1 MPKQRSTRPRTKGEP
16 FTVRFG
22 ASTQLLIEEEARRSR
37 RSRSAIVEEL
47 ADEALRTR
55 RFPGIGFRDEPP
67 HRRAWVL
74 GTGLDVW
81 ELCDLI
87 DRYPDVDTI
96 VGDFPLVETRH
107 VDLALAYQRTYPEEI
122 AEQIADND
130 RSPERRLESAPFIR
144 HSPAGQQE

>member
-1 MPKQRSTRPRTKGEP
+1 MPRRRSTRPRKKGQP

-47 ADEALRTR
+47 ADEALRAR

-67 HRRAWVL
+67 DRRAWVI
-74 GTGLDVW
+74 GSGLDVW
-81 ELCDLI
+81 ELCDLV
-87 DRYPDVDTI
+87 DRYPDIETL

-107 VDLALAYQRTYPEEI
+107 IDLAHAYRRSYPDEI
-122 AEQIADND
+122 AELIADNN
-130 RSPERRLESAPFIR
+130 RPPEERLQLAPFIR
-144 HSPAGQQE
+144 YSPVRR

>member
-1 MPKQRSTRPRTKGEP
+1 M
-16 FTVRFG
+16 
-22 ASTQLLIEEEARRSR
+22 IEDEARRSR

-55 RFPGIGFRDEPP
+55 RFPGIAFRDEPP
-67 HRRAWVL
+67 HRRAWVV

-87 DRYPDVDTI
+87 DRYPDVETLAA
-96 VGDFPLVETRH
+96 DFPLVEARH
-107 VDLALAYQRTYPEEI
+107 VDLALAYRRTYPEEI

-130 RSPERRLESAPFIR
+130 RAPERRLESAPFIR
-144 HSPAGQQE
+144 YSPVRQQE

>member
-1 MPKQRSTRPRTKGEP
+1 MPRRRSTRPRTKGEP

-67 HRRAWVL
+67 HRRAWVV

-81 ELCDLI
+81 ELCDLV
-87 DRYPDVDTI
+87 DRYPDI
-96 VGDFPLVETRH
+96 EMLVGDFPLVEARH
-107 VDLALAYQRTYPEEI
+107 CDLALAYQRTYPDEI

-130 RSPERRLESAPFIR
+130 RPPEERLELAPFIR
-144 HSPAGQQE
+144 YSPVRQ

>member
-1 MPKQRSTRPRTKGEP
+1 MPGQRSARRRTKGEP

-22 ASTQLLIEEEARRSR
+22 ASTQLLIEEEARRSK

-67 HRRAWVL
+67 HRRAWVV

-87 DRYPDVDTI
+87 DRYPDSETLVA
-96 VGDFPLVETRH
+96 DFPLVEARH
-107 VDLALAYQRTYPEEI
+107 CDLARAYQRTYADEI

-130 RSPERRLESAPFIR
+130 RPPEERLELAPFVR
-144 HSPAGQQE
+144 YSPVLR